1 MAYSLLSDLDA
12 TREDWLIRVRVCR
25 QWEFI
30 NYKRS
35 PDMISLD
42 MILID
47 EKGTLMH
54 AIIWKN
60 QVNKFRDKLSEGFAV
75 IIRNF
80 KVSALTGD
88 YRPVQSNFKITFLR
102 KTAIQKLQDDIVHIP
117 QNGFQFIQPEI
128 IRSRIN
134 NNILLSESVGSKW
147 KKRDIHIL
155 TDPEDLTIKARI
167 TLWKDHGESL
177 YPYVYPNDF
186 GPYIVILTATTVKE
200 FRGELTFATTAASKI
215 YVNLK
220 MDNITALLHK
230 FSKKSVDVVTIAS
243 GNSSNV
249 PNAQAMFENR
259 MTVAEL
265 LDSEW
270 SPDIEECVVTLRAQ
284 ITAIE
289 NFFDWYYISCNFCNK
304 KVESSNGVYTCQK
317 CNKQCDLPLI
327 RFKIHINVKDNGG
340 NTTLVLFNGVAEKL
354 LDTSAHKLVNRLSKS
369 ETNIPPQIQSLCGME
384 LVFKLKLSSFNLKEG
399 LENYTVTKVYVPDE
413 ELELQHRINKDKRVK
428 GKEKFEDS
436 TEQTDF
442 NAERSNTYYSKELS
456 DEEDTFFPK
465 QRVYSRKLKKR
476 RNLFI
481 ADSEESDGDTIKRT
495 K

>member
-1 MAYSLLSDLDA
+1 MSYSLLSDLDA
-12 TREDWLIRVRVCR
+12 TRKDWLIRVGVCR

-88 YRPVQSNFKITFLR
+88 YRP
-102 KTAIQKLQDDIVHIP
+102 DDIVHIP

-167 TLWKDHGESL
+167 TLWEDHGESF

-186 GPYIVILTATTVKE
+186 GPYIVIITATTVKE

-215 YVNLK
+215 FVNLK

-284 ITAIE
+284 ITAVE

-304 KVESSNGVYTCQK
+304 KVESSNCVYTCPK

-399 LENYTVTKVYVPDE
+399 LENYTVTEVYLPDE
-413 ELELQHRINKDKRVK
+413 ELELQHRINKYKRVK
-428 GKEKFEDS
+428 VYRKEKLEDS

-442 NAERSNTYYSKELS
+442 NAEGSNTDYSKELS
-456 DEEDTFFPK
+456 DEEDTFFSK

>member
-12 TREDWLIRVRVCR
+12 TRDDWLIKVRVCR
-25 QWEFI
+25 QSEFI
-30 NYKRS
+30 NFKCS
-35 PDMISLD
+35 PEMISLD

-102 KTAIQKLQDDIVHIP
+102 KTTIQKLQDDIVHIR
-117 QNGFQFIQPEI
+117 QNGFQFIQQEV
-128 IRSRIN
+128 IRSRIK
-134 NNILLSESVGSKW
+134 NNILLSDVVGCLCGIGDVESVGSKW
-147 KKRDIHIL
+147 QKRDIHIL
-155 TDPEDLTIKARI
+155 TDPDDLTIKARI
-167 TLWKDHGESL
+167 TFWEDHGESF

-186 GPYIVILTATTVKE
+186 GPYIVIIIATTVKE

-230 FSKKSVDVVTIAS
+230 FSKKSVHIVTIAS

-259 MTVAEL
+259 MTV
-265 LDSEW
+265 
-270 SPDIEECVVTLRAQ
+270 ECVVTLRGQ

-304 KVESSNGVYTCQK
+304 KVESSNGVYTCQR

-340 NTTLVLFNGVAEKL
+340 NTTLVLFKGVAEKL
-354 LDTSAHKLVNRLSKS
+354 LDTSADKLVNSLSKS
-369 ETNIPPQIQSLCGME
+369 ESNIPHQIQSLCGME

-428 GKEKFEDS
+428 GKEKLDDS
-436 TEQTDF
+436 TKQTDF
-442 NAERSNTYYSKELS
+442 NAEGSNTDYSNELS
-456 DEEDTFFPK
+456 DEADTFISK
-465 QRVYSRKLKKR
+465 QRVYSRKFKKR

-481 ADSEESDGDTIKRT
+481 ADSEESDDDTIKRT

>member
-12 TREDWLIRVRVCR
+12 THDEWLIRVRVCR

-30 NYKRS
+30 NFKRS
-35 PDMISLD
+35 PKMISLD

-60 QVNKFRDKLSEGFAV
+60 QINKFRDKLSEGFAV

-80 KVSALTGD
+80 KVSALTSD

-102 KTAIQKLQDDIVHIP
+102 KTAIQKLQDDVVHIP
-117 QNGFQFIQPEI
+117 QNGFQFIQPEV

-147 KKRDIHIL
+147 QKRDIHIL
-155 TDPEDLTIKARI
+155 TDPDDLTIKARI
-167 TLWKDHGESL
+167 TLWEDHGESF

-186 GPYIVILTATTVKE
+186 GPYNVIITATTVKE

-220 MDNITALLHK
+220 MDNITALRHK
-230 FSKKSVDVVTIAS
+230 CSKKSVDIVTIAS

-249 PNAQAMFENR
+249 PNAQAMFENG

-270 SPDIEECVVTLRAQ
+270 SPDIE
-284 ITAIE
+284 
-289 NFFDWYYISCNFCNK
+289 
-304 KVESSNGVYTCQK
+304 
-317 CNKQCDLPLI
+317 
-327 RFKIHINVKDNGG
+327 
-340 NTTLVLFNGVAEKL
+340 
-354 LDTSAHKLVNRLSKS
+354 LVNRLSKKES
-369 ETNIPPQIQSLCGME
+369 NIPPQIQSLCGME
-384 LVFKLKLSSFNLKEG
+384 LVFKLKLSSFKLKEG

-413 ELELQHRINKDKRVK
+413 ELELQHCINKDKRVK
-428 GKEKFEDS
+428 GKEKLEDS

-442 NAERSNTYYSKELS
+442 NAEGLNTDYSKELS
-456 DEEDTFFPK
+456 DEEDTFISK
-465 QRVYSRKLKKR
+465 QRVYSTKFKKR

-481 ADSEESDGDTIKRT
+481 ADSEESDDDTIKRT

>member
-30 NYKRS
+30 NYMRR

-117 QNGFQFIQPEI
+117 QNGFQFIQPEV

-134 NNILLSESVGSKW
+134 NNILL
-147 KKRDIHIL
+147 
-155 TDPEDLTIKARI
+155 EDLTIKARI
-167 TLWKDHGESL
+167 TLWEDHGESF

-186 GPYIVILTATTVKE
+186 GPYIVIITATTVKE

-259 MTVAEL
+259 MTVAE
-265 LDSEW
+265 W
-270 SPDIEECVVTLRAQ
+270 
-284 ITAIE
+284 
-289 NFFDWYYISCNFCNK
+289 
-304 KVESSNGVYTCQK
+304 
-317 CNKQCDLPLI
+317 
-327 RFKIHINVKDNGG
+327 FKIHINVKDNGG
-340 NTTLVLFNGVAEKL
+340 NTTLVLFNGVAEKI

-399 LENYTVTKVYVPDE
+399 LENYTVTKVYLPDK
-413 ELELQHRINKDKRVK
+413 ELELQHRINKYKRVK
-428 GKEKFEDS
+428 GKEKLEDS

-442 NAERSNTYYSKELS
+442 NAEGSNTDYSKELS
-456 DEEDTFFPK
+456 DEEDTFFSK